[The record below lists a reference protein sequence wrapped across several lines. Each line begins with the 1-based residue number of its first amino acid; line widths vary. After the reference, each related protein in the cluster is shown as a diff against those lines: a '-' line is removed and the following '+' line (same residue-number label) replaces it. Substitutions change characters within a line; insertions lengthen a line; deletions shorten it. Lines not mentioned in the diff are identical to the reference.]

1 MTPVFH
7 LRLLRELLLAEGP
20 RSVRDRLL
28 DRLAERA
35 RRRSFQLVP
44 AGEPIGASAPVVV
57 LLATEPAV
65 RLGGVQAQLTRRLA
79 AMDLLGE
86 PYALLYPLDPRTFR
100 LDLVAGDVRRSV
112 RLAVPP
118 RPTPPA
124 LADPVLERLLLEALD
139 VAGASVLHVE
149 HLGDLAPRA
158 VLGVATAGRRV
169 ILSVHDFT
177 LFCPR
182 PHLLEQPERRFCHYS
197 RDFDRCTACLRQDWP
212 VADTFQAERRRLSA
226 ELLARAD
233 AVIFPSPFLR
243 EAFEALFPGSGP
255 ARARVLEPPLPTPPT
270 PKPRVRRGDGLHVAF
285 LGGARPH
292 KGSGVLEQLLADLP
306 SHGGPVRWT
315 VFGGGEPAVLRR
327 LRRTPGVAVRGY
339 YRWGTLPALLHR
351 ERVDVALILSIVPES
366 HGLTLTESWTAGVP
380 VVAFDLGSVAE
391 RIRRHG
397 GGLLVPPEQGASG
410 VARALASL
418 ARDPAMLRRLT
429 SEATAVQAQDGA
441 VVAREIAE
449 LYRQASD

>member
-1 MTPVFH
+1 MTSLFR
-7 LRLLRELLLAEGP
+7 LRLLGELLLAEGP

-35 RRRSFQLVP
+35 HRRRFQPVP
-44 AGEPIGASAPVVV
+44 AGEAIGASAPAVV
-57 LLATEPAV
+57 LLSTEPAV
-65 RLGGVQAQLTRRLA
+65 RLGGVQTQLTRRLA

-86 PYALLYPLDPRTFR
+86 PYALLYPLDPRSFR

-118 RPTPPA
+118 RPAPPA
-124 LADPVLERLLLEALD
+124 LADPVLERLLVEALD

-149 HLGDLAPRA
+149 HLGDLAPGA

-182 PHLLEQPERRFCHYS
+182 PHLLEQPESRFCHYS
-197 RDFDRCTACLRQDWP
+197 RDLDRCTTCLRQDWP
-212 VADTFQAERRRLSA
+212 VADAFQAERRKLSA
-226 ELLARAD
+226 ELLARSE
-233 AVIFPSPFLR
+233 AVLFPSMFLR
-243 EAFEALFPGSGP
+243 DVFEELFPGRDP
-255 ARARVLEPPLPTPPT
+255 ARARVLEPPLPAPPS
-270 PKPRVRRGDGLHVAF
+270 PKPRAQRGEGLHVAF

-292 KGSGVLEQLLADLP
+292 KGSGVLEQLLSNRPGPDT
-306 SHGGPVRWT
+306 PVRWT
-315 VFGGGEPAVLRR
+315 VLGGGEPAVLRR
-327 LRRTPGVAVRGY
+327 LRRKPRVAVRGY
-339 YRWGTLPALLHR
+339 YRCGTLPALLRR

-366 HGLTLTESWTAGVP
+366 HGLTLTESWSAWVP
-380 VVAFDLGSVAE
+380 VVAFDHGSVAE

-429 SEATAVQAQDGA
+429 SEAMAVQARDGA
-441 VVAREIAE
+441 VVAREIAD
-449 LYRQASD
+449 LYRQVSD